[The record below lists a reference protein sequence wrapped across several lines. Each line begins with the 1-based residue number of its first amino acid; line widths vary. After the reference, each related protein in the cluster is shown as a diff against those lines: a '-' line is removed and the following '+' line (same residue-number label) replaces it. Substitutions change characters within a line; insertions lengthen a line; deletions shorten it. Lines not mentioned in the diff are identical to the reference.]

1 MFNKDL
7 YYKKYLKY
15 KNKYITLQSQ
25 IGGTTNRPPP
35 LQRQNATI
43 GLNPG
48 GPQPPGGGPARAA
61 LPPENDD
68 VHILPILPYRQ
79 NATRGLN
86 PPVVTAPVAPPPE
99 NENVPISPPL
109 LQRQN
114 GTIGLNQ
121 GGPQP
126 PGGGPAP
133 APPPE
138 NDDVPF
144 LPILP
149 YRQNATIGLNPP
161 VVTAPVAP
169 PPENEN
175 VPYRENA
182 TRGLNPHVVPPS
194 VPHQNPVTS
203 APNTSEDY
211 RLRLRPRPRP
221 RPYRQNTTVVPP
233 SVSHQNETS
242 RVRARIPS
250 VSFGYGQPDPTNVS
264 AAPGYDLERRRRSEN
279 EE

>member
-25 IGGTTNRPPP
+25 IGGTTIRP
-35 LQRQNATI
+35 
-43 GLNPG
+43 
-48 GPQPPGGGPARAA
+48 PPGGGPARAA

-114 GTIGLNQ
+114 GTIGLNP

-133 APPPE
+133 AAPPPE
-138 NDDVPF
+138 NDDVPI
-144 LPILP
+144 LPILLP
-149 YRQNATIGLNPP
+149 YRQNATRGLNPH

-175 VPYRENA
+175 VPISPSRQNA
-182 TRGLNPHVVPPS
+182 TSGLNPHVVPPS
-194 VPHQNPVTS
+194 VSHQNPFTS
-203 APNTSEDY
+203 DANTSSENN
-211 RLRLRPRPRP
+211 LLCLRPRLPP
-221 RPYRQNTTVVPP
+221 RQNTTVVPL

-264 AAPGYDLERRRRSEN
+264 AAPGYDSERRRRSEN

>member
-25 IGGTTNRPPP
+25 IGGTTIRP
-35 LQRQNATI
+35 
-43 GLNPG
+43 
-48 GPQPPGGGPARAA
+48 PPGGGPARAA

-99 NENVPISPPL
+99 NENVPISPS
-109 LQRQN
+109 
-114 GTIGLNQ
+114 
-121 GGPQP
+121 
-126 PGGGPAP
+126 
-133 APPPE
+133 
-138 NDDVPF
+138 
-144 LPILP
+144 
-149 YRQNATIGLNPP
+149 RQNATS
-161 VVTAPVAP
+161 
-169 PPENEN
+169 
-175 VPYRENA
+175 
-182 TRGLNPHVVPPS
+182 GLNPHVVPPS
-194 VPHQNPVTS
+194 VSHQNPFTS
-203 APNTSEDY
+203 DANTSSENN
-211 RLRLRPRPRP
+211 LLCLRPRLPP
-221 RPYRQNTTVVPP
+221 RQNTTVVPL

-264 AAPGYDLERRRRSEN
+264 AAPGYDSERRRRSEN

>member
-25 IGGTTNRPPP
+25 IGGTTNHPPP

-43 GLNPG
+43 GFNTGRPQPPGG

-61 LPPENDD
+61 LPPGNDYI
-68 VHILPILPYRQ
+68 HILPILPYRQ

-86 PPVVTAPVAPPPE
+86 PHEVPPSVAPPPE

-133 APPPE
+133 AAPPPE

-144 LPILP
+144 LPI
-149 YRQNATIGLNPP
+149 R
-161 VVTAPVAP
+161 
-169 PPENEN
+169 
-175 VPYRENA
+175 PYRENA
-182 TRGLNPHVVPPS
+182 TRGLNPRVVPPS
-194 VPHQNPVTS
+194 VPHQNLVTLD
-203 APNTSEDY
+203 PNTIEDD
-211 RLRLRPRPRP
+211 RLCLRLRPRFPP
-221 RPYRQNTTVVPP
+221 RQNTIVVPP

-264 AAPGYDLERRRRSEN
+264 AAPGYDSERRRRSEN
-279 EE
+279 ENNIDM

>member
-25 IGGTTNRPPP
+25 IGGTTISPPL
-35 LQRQNATI
+35 LQRQNGTI

-48 GPQPPGGGPARAA
+48 GPQPPGGGPAPAA
-61 LPPENDD
+61 PPPENDD
-68 VHILPILPYRQ
+68 VPILPILPYRQ
-79 NATRGLN
+79 NATRGSN
-86 PPVVTAPVAPPPE
+86 TH
-99 NENVPISPPL
+99 
-109 LQRQN
+109 
-114 GTIGLNQ
+114 
-121 GGPQP
+121 
-126 PGGGPAP
+126 
-133 APPPE
+133 
-138 NDDVPF
+138 
-144 LPILP
+144 
-149 YRQNATIGLNPP
+149 

-194 VPHQNPVTS
+194 VPHQN
-203 APNTSEDY
+203 
-211 RLRLRPRPRP
+211 
-221 RPYRQNTTVVPP
+221 
-233 SVSHQNETS
+233 ETR

-250 VSFGYGQPDPTNVS
+250 VSFGYGQPDLTNVS
-264 AAPGYDLERRRRSEN
+264 AAPGYDSERRRRNEN